1 MLNILKIVL
10 VKKIFDL
17 ENFNKSLVFIRPYL
31 VVVFLTV
38 LSSVLFSLFSTARP
52 ILIQLAVDKYI
63 SPNSNSVDSLTSFL
77 INNLNFSFSLFMLM
91 IFIFLIIESIFQFFF
106 IYKSNHIS
114 QLVIKDIRSDLFK
127 KILNFKISYFDNN
140 PIGRTVTRVISDIE
154 AIGAMFSQGIL
165 SIFGDLFK
173 IIIIVLWMLFSN
185 WKLALLG
192 LSFFPVLIFS
202 TMVFQRLM
210 KKTFE
215 KIRTSI
221 SRLNVFVYEHI
232 TGMHIVKI
240 FNQEIQEL
248 EKFKKINKEY
258 TSNNIDSVLYF
269 SIFLPVIDIFSA
281 VSMGLIVWYGGVI
294 IMDDLNSINNIVNTS
309 LGQII
314 SFILLINMLF
324 RPLRSLADK
333 FNTLQMGTVAASRVF
348 KLINKKNIKEQ
359 SFGVSD
365 VKLYKGDILFKNLS
379 FSYKSGELVL
389 DEVNLNIESG
399 KTIAIVGPTGSG
411 KTTLINL
418 ITRFYAIK
426 NGSIFIGNT
435 DINKLDLNVLR
446 NNIGLILQDTFL
458 FSDTI
463 YNNITFYHK
472 KSKKEINE
480 LLKKMGLISFINSFP
495 DGLDHQIG
503 ERGVFLS
510 MGQRQLISFIRTY
523 VSSVPILILDEATSS
538 MDSETEILIKKAINF
553 LTRNKTSIIIAHRLS
568 TIKNADKIIF
578 LKEGRVMEK
587 GTHEELIKLNGL
599 YWNYYKTQLV

>member
-91 IFIFLIIESIFQFFF
+91 IFIFLIFESIFQFFF

-165 SIFGDLFK
+165 SVFGDLFK

-221 SRLNVFVYEHI
+221 SKLNVFVYEHI

-248 EKFKKINKEY
+248 NKFKKINKEY

-348 KLINKKNIKEQ
+348 KLINKKNINEQ
-359 SFGVSD
+359 SFGVTD

-418 ITRFYAIK
+418 ITRYYAIK
-426 NGSIFIGNT
+426 NGNIFIGNIE
-435 DINKLDLNVLR
+435 INKLDLNVLR

-523 VSSVPILILDEATSS
+523 VSNAPILILDEATSS

-587 GTHEELIKLNGL
+587 GTHEELLKLKGL